1 MSFELNLPKTNVEI
15 PEGLEVITLGAGC
28 FWCTEAVFQRL
39 EGVEKVVSGYA
50 GGLIENPSYR
60 QICTG
65 TTGHAEVIQ
74 VFFNPKKVSL
84 ESLLEVFWAT
94 HDPTTLNRQGGDVG
108 PQYRSAVFYHSDT
121 QKEIA
126 AHLKADLNA
135 KHVFDKPIVT
145 EITAFTN
152 FYPAENYHQD
162 YFNLNGMQPY
172 CQFVVKPKVD
182 KLKKYFSDRLKG

>member
-1 MSFELNLPKTNVEI
+1 MTNETKLPLTTPEI
-15 PEGLEVITLGAGC
+15 PDGLELITLGAGC

-50 GGLIENPSYR
+50 GGLIESPTYK

-65 TTGHAEVIQ
+65 TTGHAEVIN
-74 VFFNPKKVSL
+74 VYFDPKKVSL

-94 HDPTTLNRQGGDVG
+94 HDPTTLNQQGGDVG
-108 PQYRSAVFYHSDT
+108 PQYRSAVFYHNDY
-121 QKEIA
+121 QRDIA
-126 AHLKADLNA
+126 SRLKDELNA
-135 KHVFDKPIVT
+135 REVFDKPIVT

-152 FYPAENYHQD
+152 FYPAEDYHQE

-182 KLKKYFSDRLKG
+182 KLKKYFAERLK